1 MNLVYGFYSV
11 SIFLTMN
18 LELTTC
24 LQTFL
29 NMNSSMIQMNSQ
41 QSHES
46 NTSYQHT
53 VRNRSE
59 EDWYKE
65 AKLLNYLLRNY
76 NPNIIPRE
84 YNNESLKLYIGLA
97 MSQLIN
103 LVKIQATFL
112 SYFREK
118 KLNKWNV
125 LVR

>member
-1 MNLVYGFYSV
+1 MNLVYGIYYV
-11 SIFLTMN
+11 SLFLTIN

-29 NMNSSMIQMNSQ
+29 NMNSSMIQMNSL

-103 LVKIQATFL
+103 LVKIQSTLYHFI
-112 SYFREK
+112 K
-118 KLNKWNV
+118 KLNKLII